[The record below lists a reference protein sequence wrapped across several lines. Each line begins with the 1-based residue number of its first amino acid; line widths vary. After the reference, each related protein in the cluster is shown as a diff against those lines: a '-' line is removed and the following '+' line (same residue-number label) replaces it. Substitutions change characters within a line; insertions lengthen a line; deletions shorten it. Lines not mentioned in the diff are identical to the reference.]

1 MTARAK
7 ELTGRASSAPVMQPA
22 SQVRVFGDALR
33 ELGYDVA
40 SLLTQAGL
48 QSSDLD
54 DPDALVPCTSVATV
68 LCAAAEQRRVPN
80 LGAHLAFHTPLG
92 AYPLL
97 DYLVLTTDN
106 VGDALRQLERYFHL
120 ATAPCRLDVVE
131 EKQCVRLLL
140 QDADPFVALYE
151 TAIVIH
157 HLREETQQRVP
168 VSMISLTFEPDDR
181 RDLAR
186 LLGCPVRAPAPW
198 SGIEFPPEAMRL
210 ALRRRDPVLRGV
222 LEGRAARRSPGP
234 AAAHDTVAAQVRAAV
249 ASRIGGALP
258 DVSQIARQLAMG
270 ARTLQ
275 RRLAA
280 EGASYKD
287 VVDHA
292 RRDAAQRLLAD
303 RSLAVAEVGYL
314 LGFSEPSAFH
324 RAFRRWCGVTPLE
337 YRKSAV

>member
-1 MTARAK
+1 MTARAN
-7 ELTGRASSAPVMQPA
+7 ELTRRANSAPLMQPA
-22 SQVRVFGDALR
+22 SQLRVFGDALG

-48 QSSDLD
+48 RSSDLD
-54 DPDALVPCTSVATV
+54 DPDALVPCASVGTF
-68 LCAAAEQRRVPN
+68 LSAAAKQRRVPN

-120 ATAPCRLDVVE
+120 ATAPCRLDVIE

-157 HLREETQQRVP
+157 HLHEETQQRVP
-168 VSMISLTFEPDDR
+168 VFMVSLTFEPDDR
-181 RDLAR
+181 RDLER
-186 LLGCPVRAPAPW
+186 LLKCPVRSPAPW
-198 SGIEFPPEAMRL
+198 SGIEFPREAMAV
-210 ALRRRDPVLRGV
+210 ALRRRDPVLRSV
-222 LEGRAARRSPGP
+222 LEGRATPLSPGP
-234 AAAHDTVAAQVRAAV
+234 RAVQDTVAAQVRAAV
-249 ASRIGGALP
+249 ASRIGDAP
-258 DVSQIARQLAMG
+258 DIARIARQLAMG
-270 ARTLQ
+270 TRTLQ

-280 EGASYKD
+280 EGVSYKD
-287 VVDHA
+287 LVDHA
-292 RRDAAQRLLAD
+292 RRDAAQRLLED

-324 RAFRRWCGVTPLE
+324 RAFKRWCGVTPLE
-337 YRKSAV
+337 YRKSVV

>member
-1 MTARAK
+1 MTARAN
-7 ELTGRASSAPVMQPA
+7 ELTPHASSGPLMQPA
-22 SQVRVFGDALR
+22 SQLRVFGDALR

-48 QSSDLD
+48 RSSDLD
-54 DPDALVPCTSVATV
+54 DPDALVPCASVGTV
-68 LCAAAEQRRVPN
+68 LGAAAQQRRVPD
-80 LGAHLAFHTPLG
+80 LAAHLAFHTPLG

-97 DYLVLTTDN
+97 DYLVLTTEN

-131 EKQCVRLLL
+131 EKEYVRLLL

-157 HLREETQQRVP
+157 HLRDETQQRVP
-168 VSMISLTFEPDDR
+168 VSLVSLTFEPDDR
-181 RDLAR
+181 RDLER

-198 SGIEFPPEAMRL
+198 SGIEFPRDAMAV
-210 ALRRRDPVLRGV
+210 ALRQRDPVLRGV
-222 LEGRAARRSPGP
+222 LEGRATARAPGRV
-234 AAAHDTVAAQVRAAV
+234 ATHDTVSARVRAAV
-249 ASRIGGALP
+249 ASRLGEALP
-258 DVSQIARQLAMG
+258 DISRIARQLAMG
-270 ARTLQ
+270 TRTLQ

-280 EGASYKD
+280 EGVSYKD
-287 VVDHA
+287 LVDDA

-324 RAFRRWCGVTPLE
+324 RAFKRWCRVTPLE
-337 YRKSAV
+337 YRKSVV